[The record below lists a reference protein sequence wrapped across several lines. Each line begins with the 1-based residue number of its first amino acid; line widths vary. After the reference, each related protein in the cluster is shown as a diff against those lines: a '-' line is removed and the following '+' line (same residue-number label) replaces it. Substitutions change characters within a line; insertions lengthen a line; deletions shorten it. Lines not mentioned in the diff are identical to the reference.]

1 MEPTDLKTLY
11 DQYRQALLPA
21 HGAAEARAILREV
34 LRHNLGLATPELEP
48 ERILSPEEERAVR
61 QLLDR
66 VLGGEPLQYVLGA
79 VEFHGVYLAVDP
91 RVLIPRPETEE
102 LVDLIVR
109 SAGQPPDRIL
119 DIGTGSGCIALALKK
134 AFPAAEVLGIDRSA
148 EALALA
154 AQNAQA
160 NGLSVGW
167 RELDALSH
175 DLATVMKAERP
186 DQRTLVVS
194 NPPYVPLSD
203 KAEMAP
209 NVIDH
214 EPHMALF
221 VEDDDPHRFYRAIAT
236 AARQAFRTGDEL
248 WFEAHYRHASETAE
262 VIRAI
267 GFKHVELLHD
277 LSGNP
282 RFIHAWG

>member
-1 MEPTDLKTLY
+1 MDRTDLKTLY
-11 DQYRQALLPA
+11 DHYRQALTPA
-21 HGAAEARAILREV
+21 HGTAGARAILREV
-34 LRHNLGLATPELEP
+34 MQHSLGIATPELEP
-48 ERILSPEEERAVR
+48 ERMLSAEEERSVR

-66 VLGGEPLQYVLGA
+66 VLGGEPLQYVVGS
-79 VEFHGVYLAVDP
+79 VEFYGLHLAVDP

-102 LVDLIVR
+102 LVDLIAR
-109 SAGQPPDRIL
+109 STNLAPDRII

-134 AFPAAEVLGIDRSA
+134 AFPAAEVMGIDRSA

-154 AQNAQA
+154 AQNTET
-160 NGLSVGW
+160 NGLLVEW
-167 RELDALSH
+167 REMDALSPG
-175 DLATVMKAERP
+175 LASVMKAGRP

-194 NPPYVPLSD
+194 NPPYVPLAD

-214 EPHMALF
+214 EPHLALF

-236 AARQAFRTGDEL
+236 AARQVFRTGDEL
-248 WFEAHYRHASETAE
+248 WFEAHYRHAPATAE
-262 VIRAI
+262 MIRAI
-267 GFKHVELLHD
+267 GFTHVELLHD